1 MDKYLELSN
10 KYNVFIFDSFSIDD
24 IGEKYRLT
32 FNYIVPGLTEYHPYI
47 EVDKFKIDSF
57 SRYLV
62 FHI

>member
-47 EVDKFKIDSF
+47 EVDKFI
-57 SRYLV
+57 
-62 FHI
+62 